1 MSMGDAKIQ
10 KITDVNGNERTSRIP
25 QKALNPFIKSKL
37 LTLLKRDDITIET
50 VNEPGSTELIVRD
63 EGGKML
69 FSYDNAWDYGYYKIA
84 VANSQPNAQPVVV
97 AEMDWFENDQ
107 YTNPQQQDIFDIFKA
122 LQSKSAELRKIEEG
136 RKNLTEAELQALK
149 SLGFSK

>member
-1 MSMGDAKIQ
+1 
-10 KITDVNGNERTSRIP
+10 
-25 QKALNPFIKSKL
+25 
-37 LTLLKRDDITIET
+37 
-50 VNEPGSTELIVRD
+50 
-63 EGGKML
+63 ML
-69 FSYDNAWDYGYYKIA
+69 FSYDNAWDYGYYKIT